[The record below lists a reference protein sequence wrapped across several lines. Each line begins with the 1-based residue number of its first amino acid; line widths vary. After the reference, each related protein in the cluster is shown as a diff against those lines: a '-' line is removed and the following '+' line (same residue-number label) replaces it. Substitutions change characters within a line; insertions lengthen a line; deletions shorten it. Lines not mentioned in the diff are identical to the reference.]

1 MLVDGVHDCID
12 LITDAC
18 FRTVAV
24 DGLVASIDRL
34 VQANQKQFFV
44 FGFYRLSGRIVRPNT
59 QYTEAIMN
67 KLKSEPE
74 IAGFQLQNLEILQTS
89 TQTELAQCVMSCSQT
104 AIVYQSFTSLPSA
117 SYFLARACS
126 QRWKLGCVS

>member
-12 LITDAC
+12 LITDAR
-18 FRTVAV
+18 FQAVAV

-59 QYTEAIMN
+59 QYTEATMI
-67 KLKSEPE
+67 KLKTEPE
-74 IAGFQLQNLEILQTS
+74 IAGFQLQNLEIRQTS
-89 TQTELAQCVMSCSQT
+89 TRPKSAKQSCLN
-104 AIVYQSFTSLPSA
+104 AL
-117 SYFLARACS
+117 
-126 QRWKLGCVS
+126 